1 MPLTLPRQV
10 SPEYGTLI
18 ESVPIEAVPAIVMAQ
33 DVRPGP
39 VALPFALQLIATG
52 DVSVPSAVPVNFRSP
67 GQLALK
73 DPFAA
78 VDVCSVTS
86 HLKSVQVLG
95 VGTRVDD
102 VQLPSSELLP
112 AAVGSVRELLRSKPA
127 HPTAA
132 DAAIDTTIS
141 RIRFFIGFI
150 RCGLFSQ
157 LWSSGFAPL
166 SDHLYGYRAHD
177 AHTTAQAEPE
187 SYHPIHSR
195 LPGESAAELGI
206 HYQFRNRTIEIRDQR
221 MACPVPLK

>member
-33 DVRPGP
+33 EVRPGP
-39 VALPFALQLIATG
+39 VALPFALHLIATG

-73 DPFAA
+73 APFAA

-102 VQLPSSELLP
+102 VQLPISELLP
-112 AAVGSVRELLRSKPA
+112 AAVGSVRELLRSKAA

-150 RCGLFSQ
+150 RCGLVSME
-157 LWSSGFAPL
+157 LGIGPAPF
-166 SDHLYGYRAHD
+166 SDHLIGYRAHD

-187 SYHPIHSR
+187 SYHPIHAR
-195 LPGESAAELGI
+195 LPGNLQLSSAISGNFAIGTAK
-206 HYQFRNRTIEIRDQR
+206 FEINGWGVQS
-221 MACPVPLK
+221 P

>member
-1 MPLTLPRQV
+1 
-10 SPEYGTLI
+10 
-18 ESVPIEAVPAIVMAQ
+18 
-33 DVRPGP
+33 
-39 VALPFALQLIATG
+39 LPFALQLIATG
-52 DVSVPSAVPVNFRSP
+52 DVNVPSAVPVNFRSP

-78 VDVCSVTS
+78 VAVCSVTS

-102 VQLPSSELLP
+102 VQLPISELLP
-112 AAVGSVRELLRSKPA
+112 AAVGSVRELLRSKAA

-150 RCGLFSQ
+150 RCGLVSME
-157 LWSSGFAPL
+157 LGIGPAPF
-166 SDHLYGYRAHD
+166 SDHLIGYRAHD

-187 SYHPIHSR
+187 SYHPIHAR
-195 LPGESAAELGI
+195 LPGNLQLSSAISGNFAIGTAK
-206 HYQFRNRTIEIRDQR
+206 FEINGWGVQS
-221 MACPVPLK
+221 P

>member
-33 DVRPGP
+33 EVRPGP
-39 VALPFALQLIATG
+39 VALPFALHLIATG
-52 DVSVPSAVPVNFRSP
+52 DVSMPSAVPVNFRSP

-73 DPFAA
+73 APFAA

-102 VQLPSSELLP
+102 VQLPISELLP
-112 AAVGSVRELLRSKPA
+112 AAVGSVIELLRSKAA

-132 DAAIDTTIS
+132 DAAIDTMIS

-150 RCGLFSQ
+150 RCGLVF
-157 LWSSGFAPL
+157 
-166 SDHLYGYRAHD
+166 
-177 AHTTAQAEPE
+177 TTHGA
-187 SYHPIHSR
+187 
-195 LPGESAAELGI
+195 
-206 HYQFRNRTIEIRDQR
+206 RDLVRPRFQTT
-221 MACPVPLK
+221 